1 MEITLSAA
9 ELFLLSWAIAASV
22 FAVWLQFEVR
32 KAVVMMVMTM
42 GVLRDVADG
51 KARVEMKDEQLIIER
66 ILPLRK
72 NEG

>member
-9 ELFLLSWAIAASV
+9 ELFLLFWAIAASV
-22 FAVWLQFEVR
+22 FAVWLQFEFR

-51 KARVEMKDEQLIIER
+51 KARVEMKGSELIIER

>member
-1 MEITLSAA
+1 MEISLSIA
-9 ELFLLSWAIAASV
+9 ELFLLAWAISASA
-22 FAVWLQFEVR
+22 FAVLCQFEVR
-32 KAVVMMVMTM
+32 KSVIMLVMTT
-42 GVLRDVADG
+42 GVLRDIAEG